1 MLKSYDIHNFKNH
14 ADTHLDFGNLTIL
27 TGINGMGKLMIVS
40 LRTQDFDVVILMQ
53 LFYVAISLIGNLIID
68 IVYGLVDPRVRV
80 SA

>member
-1 MLKSYDIHNFKNH
+1 
-14 ADTHLDFGNLTIL
+14 
-27 TGINGMGKLMIVS
+27 MGKLMISS
-40 LRTQDFDVVILMQ
+40 LRSQDFDVVILMQ